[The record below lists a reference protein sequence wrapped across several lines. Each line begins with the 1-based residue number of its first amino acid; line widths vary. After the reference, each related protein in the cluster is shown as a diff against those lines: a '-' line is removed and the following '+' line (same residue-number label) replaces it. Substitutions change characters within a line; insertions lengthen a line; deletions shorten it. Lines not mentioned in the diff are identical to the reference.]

1 MLRIGYLLP
10 DGFQVMAL
18 ATQAVFEFANLAAR
32 ERVYSVENYSL
43 AGGEVRTSAGTRVLS
58 RPLSSR
64 TAVDTW
70 LVAGTRDPVDA
81 GAAPALVRALGRAA
95 GRARRTAGLCTGA
108 FLLAD
113 AGLLDQR
120 RATTHWAWTDALQQR
135 HPSIQVE
142 PDRIFITDGALW
154 TSAGMT
160 AELDLALGLVEK
172 DLGSDAAAS
181 VARGLVMPQRRSGGQ
196 SQHSELLRLA
206 PKSDRIQQALE
217 YARAHLAA
225 PLGVEQLAEVAHL
238 SPRQFSR
245 VFAAETGQS
254 PAKAVEQLRLESARL
269 MVERSR
275 HPLEVVARE
284 TGFRDARHLREV
296 FLRGFGVPPQV
307 VRRAA
312 RGTD

>member
-43 AGGEVRTSAGTRVLS
+43 AGGEVRTSAGTRVMS
-58 RPLSSR
+58 RPLSAR

-70 LVAGTRDPVDA
+70 LVAGTLDPVDA

-120 RATTHWAWTDALQQR
+120 RATTHWAWTDALQKR
-135 HPSIQVE
+135 HPLIQVE

-172 DLGSDAAAS
+172 DLGSDAAGS

-217 YARAHLAA
+217 YARAHLTA

-296 FLRGFGVPPQV
+296 FMRGFGVPPQV

>member
-58 RPLSSR
+58 RPLSAR

-70 LVAGTRDPVDA
+70 LVAGTLDPVDA

-172 DLGSDAAAS
+172 DLGSDAAGS

-217 YARAHLAA
+217 YARAHLTA

-296 FLRGFGVPPQV
+296 FMRGFGVPPQV